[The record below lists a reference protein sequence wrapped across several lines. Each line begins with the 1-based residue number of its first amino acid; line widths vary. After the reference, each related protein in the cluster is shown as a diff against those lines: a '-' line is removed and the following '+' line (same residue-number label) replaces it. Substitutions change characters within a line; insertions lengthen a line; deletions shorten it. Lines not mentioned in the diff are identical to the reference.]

1 MWAERQRSNTRNRNT
16 KLELDALIVDITDK
30 TCNKEKSK
38 SDKGLVLYGNKP
50 ENNKKSKGKRKG
62 NSKYKYYGY
71 PSPKHKQ
78 KDYLSAN
85 LEKQK
90 E

>member
-1 MWAERQRSNTRNRNT
+1 
-16 KLELDALIVDITDK
+16 LIADITDK

-38 SDKGLVLYGNKP
+38 SDKGSALYSNKP
-50 ENNKKSKGKRKG
+50 ENNKKSKGKKKS
-62 NSKYKYYGY
+62 NSKYKYYSY

-78 KDYLSAN
+78 KDYFGAN
-85 LEKQK
+85 PEKRK